1 MGWRDRLLNASPDTV
16 GRALKFGGGRI
27 LSQQDMVRP
36 GMNKGGR
43 AAKNIGGRANLLE
56 EMGRIDARRH
66 PDAADRAEKHRVIG
80 ELNRGYKKGGDV
92 YKPSAADKKYSKYLD
107 KKHPGVKRLIKT
119 PANLKR
125 LGKADGGRVAAK
137 QGYFAREDESIGM
150 RLGKGKACKKERD
163 LSYGK
168 WGHRG
173 RDWKKSGGK
182 VSRLDNMTINKK
194 GQPLATRV
202 KMKKGGDGKWI
213 QKVDASIKRRG
224 TKGKCTPITKP
235 GCTGRAKALAK
246 TFKKMAAKRKKS

>member
-80 ELNRGYKKGGDV
+80 ELNRGYKKGG
-92 YKPSAADKKYSKYLD
+92 
-107 KKHPGVKRLIKT
+107 
-119 PANLKR
+119 
-125 LGKADGGRVAAK
+125 RVGAK

-150 RLGKGKACKKERD
+150 RLGKGKAGKKERD

-213 QKVDASIKRRG
+213 QKVNASIKRRG